1 MEIKA
6 DGWHHIAVTKVGS
19 DITVYDRALSTGEVT
34 KHYEKA
40 VLAESPVAYWRL
52 GDRAHPDWKFG
63 DVLESN
69 GGVIYDGK
77 VMFITNESDGT
88 PRVIAISGPVAGRSS
103 RISARDWQLVAE
115 PDD

>member
-52 GDRAHPDWKFG
+52 GDTAHPDWKFG
-63 DVLESN
+63 DVVQHPDM
-69 GGVIYDGK
+69 GPPV
-77 VMFITNESDGT
+77 FITAQVGAVFLGVTLDGGLLYSI
-88 PRVIAISGPVAGRSS
+88 PVEIAGQ
-103 RISARDWQLVAE
+103 WKLVPE